1 MSQPASR
8 VIGII
13 RISESS
19 EFGVD
24 LKMGRDDSTLG
35 ALLAGLVGKR
45 SAQSA
50 PPHCCR
56 WEPAAA
62 ALPRRGTR
70 RVIPA
75 NLLALREELER
86 EYVELAAG

>member
-19 EFGVD
+19 EFDVD
-24 LKMGRDDSTLG
+24 WTAGADDSTLG
-35 ALLAGLVGKR
+35 ALLAGLVGKG
-45 SAQSA
+45 AQQRA
-50 PPHCCR
+50 LPHCCR
-56 WEPAAA
+56 WRPAAPV
-62 ALPRRGTR
+62 PRRTAR
-70 RVIPA
+70 RVLPA
-75 NLLALREELER
+75 NLLALREQLEQ